1 MIAILEAHHNGLL
14 KRQYWGSNLFAG
26 LIVGIVALP
35 LAMAFAIA
43 SGAKPEQGLYT
54 AIIAAVVVGLFGGS
68 RVQIAG
74 PTGAFVVILAGIT
87 TQYGM
92 SGLQTATIIAGLM
105 LILMGMLRL
114 GNVIKFI
121 PDTVITG
128 FTAGIG
134 FVIFSGELKDFF
146 GLPVHIALNASF
158 YEKFSGA
165 IQALPSLD
173 IATTLIAILSLLLV
187 IFTRKFNQR
196 IPGPLTA
203 MLAAIILQMIFHF
216 DSVATIGSMF
226 GGIPQKLPAL
236 QLPDLSPSRIILLLQ
251 PAFAIALLGA
261 IESLLSAAAADTMTG
276 NRHHSNQELI
286 GQGLAN
292 IFTPIF
298 GGFAATGA
306 IARTATNIKNGGNS
320 PIAALCHSAFLIAV
334 IVLLAPFAAY
344 IPMCSLAAILFV
356 VAYHMSGVPHFI
368 NILRNE
374 SRFNSFVLLTTFSLT
389 IFADLITAV
398 ITGVIIAS
406 MAPLTRRSLTLLGFA
421 DDSLP
426 PKI

>member
-1 MIAILEAHHNGLL
+1 
-14 KRQYWGSNLFAG
+14 
-26 LIVGIVALP
+26 
-35 LAMAFAIA
+35 
-43 SGAKPEQGLYT
+43 
-54 AIIAAVVVGLFGGS
+54 
-68 RVQIAG
+68 
-74 PTGAFVVILAGIT
+74 
-87 TQYGM
+87 
-92 SGLQTATIIAGLM
+92 
-105 LILMGMLRL
+105 
-114 GNVIKFI
+114 
-121 PDTVITG
+121 
-128 FTAGIG
+128 
-134 FVIFSGELKDFF
+134 
-146 GLPVHIALNASF
+146 
-158 YEKFSGA
+158 
-165 IQALPSLD
+165 
-173 IATTLIAILSLLLV
+173 
-187 IFTRKFNQR
+187 
-196 IPGPLTA
+196 
-203 MLAAIILQMIFHF
+203 
-216 DSVATIGSMF
+216 
-226 GGIPQKLPAL
+226 
-236 QLPDLSPSRIILLLQ
+236 LLLQ